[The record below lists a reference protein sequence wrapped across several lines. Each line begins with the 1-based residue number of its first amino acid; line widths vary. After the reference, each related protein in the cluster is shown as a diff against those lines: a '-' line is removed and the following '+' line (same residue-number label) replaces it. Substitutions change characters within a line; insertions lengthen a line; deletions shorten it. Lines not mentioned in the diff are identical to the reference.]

1 MVQKGICGIN
11 HKMISI
17 VIPTY
22 NNLDYL
28 KLCLKS
34 LKKNSSF
41 NHEIIIHINEGS
53 DGTLDYIKNN
63 NYKHTSSDNNIG
75 LCSSINKAAKLVS
88 NQYILYSHDDM
99 YFCPNW
105 DKVLLDEVK
114 SLNHDDF
121 YLSGTMIEPNSGHI
135 VCDFGI
141 DLDTFKEDELLSKYK
156 NINFYDHQGTH
167 FAPHLVSKKMW
178 DKVGGFSEEFN
189 PGIGSDPD
197 FNMKLWREGVRIF
210 KGLNDFKVYHFGSLT
225 TRKKKNF
232 IQNRGDKTFLKKWGF
247 STKFFKKYY
256 LKSKT
261 KYQGPLNEPKKT
273 FNYFLDLLICK
284 IRLFLT

>member
-1 MVQKGICGIN
+1 
-11 HKMISI
+11 MISI

-34 LKKNSSF
+34 LIKNSSF
-41 NHEIIIHINEGS
+41 NHEIIIHINDGS
-53 DGTLDYIKNN
+53 DGTLDFIKAN
-63 NYKHTSSDNNIG
+63 NYKHTSSIDNIG
-75 LCSSINKAAKLVS
+75 LCTSINKATKLVS
-88 NQYILYSHDDM
+88 NQYILYTHDDM

-114 SLNHDDF
+114 SLNHDNF

-135 VCDFGI
+135 VCDFGA
-141 DLDTFKEDELLSKYK
+141 DLNTFNEDELLSKYK
-156 NINFYDHQGTH
+156 DINFYDHQGTH
-167 FAPHLVSKKMW
+167 FAPHLVSKKLW

-197 FNMKLWREGVRIF
+197 FNMKLWKEGVRIF

-232 IQNRGDKTFLKKWGF
+232 IQNRGDKIFLKKWGF
-247 STKFFKKYY
+247 SIKFFKKYY

-261 KYQGPLNEPKKT
+261 KYDGPLNEPKKT
-273 FNYFLDLLICK
+273 LEYFLDLLICK
-284 IRLFLT
+284 IRLVFM

>member
-1 MVQKGICGIN
+1 MVKKNIYGIN

-17 VIPTY
+17 LIPTY

-53 DGTLDYIKNN
+53 DGTLDFIKNN
-63 NYKHTSSDNNIG
+63 SYKHTSSDNNIG

-88 NQYILYSHDDM
+88 NKYILYSHDDM

-114 SLNHDDF
+114 SLNHDNF

-141 DLDTFKEDELLSKYK
+141 DLDSFKENELLSKYK
-156 NINFYDHQGTH
+156 NITD
-167 FAPHLVSKKMW
+167 L
-178 DKVGGFSEEFN
+178 SEKIEKISEDEKLRKT
-189 PGIGSDPD
+189 IGQ
-197 FNMKLWREGVRIF
+197 
-210 KGLNDFKVYHFGSLT
+210 KG
-225 TRKKKNF
+225 
-232 IQNRGDKTFLKKWGF
+232 
-247 STKFFKKYY
+247 
-256 LKSKT
+256 KT
-261 KYQGPLNEPKKT
+261 KYMKYFNSTLVADFIINKTYEINGKKK
-273 FNYFLDLLICK
+273 YLWHK
-284 IRLFLT
+284 P

>member
-1 MVQKGICGIN
+1 MAQKSICGIK

-53 DGTLDYIKNN
+53 DGTLDFIKNN
-63 NYKHTSSDNNIG
+63 SYKYTSSEDNIG

>member
-1 MVQKGICGIN
+1 MAQKSSCGIN

-53 DGTLDYIKNN
+53 DGTLDFIKNN

-141 DLDTFKEDELLSKYK
+141 DLDSFKENELLSKYK

-197 FNMKLWREGVRIF
+197 FNMKLWKEGVRIF